1 MNLNNRIVN
10 KVSLQNILAWQNLE
24 EAWRQVEANKS
35 APGVDEVT
43 VKRWARNW
51 ETNLHRLMTQVRTNT
66 YHPNRPRRY
75 KVAKKDG
82 TYRELSILTVTDRVM
97 QRAVLNVLEEVFEK
111 EFLNCSFGYRPRR
124 SVANAVTAVV
134 RNRERGLRCVFDA
147 DIEQCFESLDHEI
160 VMECLRRVVNDAALL
175 RLIELWLKVGA
186 NQKSIGVPLGAV
198 ISPLLCN
205 VVLHELDAALTR
217 AGWTMARYADDFI
230 VMTRHEGE
238 AQQVWGETERALD
251 GLKLR
256 LNPDK
261 TRVATFDEGF
271 TFLGVEFKGD
281 TYSYI
286 HQQKKIKVKGP
297 TVKIL
302 HTYQPEFY

>member
-1 MNLNNRIVN
+1 
-10 KVSLQNILAWQNLE
+10 
-24 EAWRQVEANKS
+24 
-35 APGVDEVT
+35 
-43 VKRWARNW
+43 
-51 ETNLHRLMTQVRTNT
+51 
-66 YHPNRPRRY
+66 
-75 KVAKKDG
+75 
-82 TYRELSILTVTDRVM
+82 
-97 QRAVLNVLEEVFEK
+97 
-111 EFLNCSFGYRPRR
+111 
-124 SVANAVTAVV
+124 
-134 RNRERGLRCVFDA
+134 
-147 DIEQCFESLDHEI
+147 
-160 VMECLRRVVNDAALL
+160 
-175 RLIELWLKVGA
+175 LIELWLKVGA